1 MGKMEASWNLARQS
15 LALLASDK
23 ELILLPLTSALI
35 TMLTLALLCGW
46 YAAAYWPELR
56 ALPPHSSAADLPH
69 RGFLYV
75 LLFLFYAI
83 SYFVMTF
90 CNVALVAVANNR
102 MAGGSW
108 RMHQGLALAWQRRF
122 TILQWAI
129 LAATVGIVLEM
140 ISERV
145 GFLGKLLTRLVGL
158 AWGLATYFI
167 VPVLAFDN
175 LSPIEAVRR
184 SAQLFRKT
192 WGENVV
198 AGVSTALIFM
208 IPFSFGLCLWFAV
221 RNIRVALSGG
231 PHGDRCRAAGLSS
244 RGHRGDVGDD
254 VDLQSG
260 AVQLR
265 ARRKAPRRLFR
276 GAVPVHLGA
285 EELNW
290 CAVAVPPRLIRLSPR
305 R

>member
-56 ALPPHSSAADLPH
+56 ALPPHSSAGLPH

-102 MAGGSW
+102 MGGGSW
-108 RMHQGLALAWQRRF
+108 RMHQGLELAWQRRF

-140 ISERV
+140 IAERV

-208 IPFSFGLCLWFAV
+208 FPFSFGLCLWFAA
-221 RNIRVALSGG
+221 RNSESFSPVALM
-231 PHGDRCRAAGLSS
+231 AI
-244 RGHRGDVGDD
+244 
-254 VDLQSG
+254 G
-260 AVQLR
+260 AVLLVYLHVVI
-265 ARRKAPRRLFR
+265 AVMSATTLIYKVALYNYALGGRLHGGFSEEQFR
-276 GAVPVHLGA
+276 STWVPKT
-285 EELNW
+285 
-290 CAVAVPPRLIRLSPR
+290 
-305 R
+305 

>member
-1 MGKMEASWNLARQS
+1 MGKMVASWNLARQS

-23 ELILLPLTSALI
+23 ELILLPLTSALL

-75 LLFLFYAI
+75 LLFLFYVI

-102 MAGGSW
+102 MGGGSW

-129 LAATVGIVLEM
+129 LAATVGMILEM
-140 ISERV
+140 IAERV
-145 GFLGKLLTRLVGL
+145 GFLGRILTRLVGL
-158 AWGLATYFI
+158 AWGLATFFI

-198 AGVSTALIFM
+198 AGVSIALIFM
-208 IPFSFGLCLWFAV
+208 IPFSFGLCLWFAA
-221 RNIRVALSGG
+221 RNSESLSPAALIAIGAVVLVYLLVVIAVMSATTLIYKVALYNYALSGRL
-231 PHGDRCRAAGLSS
+231 HGGFSEEQF
-244 RGHRGDVGDD
+244 
-254 VDLQSG
+254 QS
-260 AVQLR
+260 AWMP
-265 ARRKAPRRLFR
+265 K
-276 GAVPVHLGA
+276 
-285 EELNW
+285 
-290 CAVAVPPRLIRLSPR
+290 S
-305 R
+305 

>member
-1 MGKMEASWNLARQS
+1 MGKMEASWNLAWQS
-15 LALLASDK
+15 LVLLASDK
-23 ELILLPLTSALI
+23 ELILLPLTSGLI
-35 TMLTLALLCGW
+35 SLLTMAMLGGW

-56 ALPPHSSAADLPH
+56 ALRPHSSLADLPH
-69 RGFLYV
+69 RSFLYV
-75 LLFLFYAI
+75 LLFLLYVV
-83 SYFVMTF
+83 SYFAVTF

-102 MAGGSW
+102 MGGGSW

-145 GFLGKLLTRLVGL
+145 GFLGKFLIRLVGL

-192 WGENVV
+192 WGEDVV
-198 AGVSTALIFM
+198 AGASCTLIFM
-208 IPFSFGLCLWFAV
+208 IPLSLGIGLWFVARNSESLSPVAMMAMGAV
-221 RNIRVALSGG
+221 LLIYIQVFSVVMSATTSIYKVALYNYALGG
-231 PHGDRCRAAGLSS
+231 RVHGGFSEEQFLSTW
-244 RGHRGDVGDD
+244 
-254 VDLQSG
+254 
-260 AVQLR
+260 
-265 ARRKAPRRLFR
+265 
-276 GAVPVHLGA
+276 VPK
-285 EELNW
+285 
-290 CAVAVPPRLIRLSPR
+290 S
-305 R
+305 

>member
-35 TMLTLALLCGW
+35 MMLTLALLCGW

-56 ALPPHSSAADLPH
+56 ALPPHRSAGLPH

-75 LLFLFYAI
+75 LLFLFYTI

-102 MAGGSW
+102 MGGGSW

-140 ISERV
+140 ISERL

-192 WGENVV
+192 WGENVA

-208 IPFSFGLCLWFAV
+208 IPFSLGLCLWFAA
-221 RNIRVALSGG
+221 RNSESLSPMALIAIGAVLLVYLHVVIAVMSATTLIYKVALYNYALGG
-231 PHGDRCRAAGLSS
+231 RLHGGFSEEQF
-244 RGHRGDVGDD
+244 
-254 VDLQSG
+254 QSTW
-260 AVQLR
+260 
-265 ARRKAPRRLFR
+265 
-276 GAVPVHLGA
+276 VPK
-285 EELNW
+285 
-290 CAVAVPPRLIRLSPR
+290 S
-305 R
+305 